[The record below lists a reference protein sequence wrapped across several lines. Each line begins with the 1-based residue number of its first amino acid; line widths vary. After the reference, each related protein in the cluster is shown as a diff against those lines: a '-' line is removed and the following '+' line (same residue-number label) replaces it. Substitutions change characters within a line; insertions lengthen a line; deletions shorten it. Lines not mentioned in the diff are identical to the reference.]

1 MKFYLVPAMRDQIS
15 EIALHLHNLIAL
27 FIKLL
32 SSSRMIRGNF
42 QGRKCRIIDK
52 NKGTNPLNWQG
63 KEEVPRKIQELL
75 LVEGKSTR
83 KEHDDGTL
91 VPTSDVSCS
100 NEQFLSFRT
109 SLESGFT
116 TMGKSLTKAI
126 KDCFTTVVDKLNP
139 RDQDGYNIVIKEV
152 LIQPA
157 IPLWNKRYSFSLF
170 KKGLGFSAL
179 NAAETALSCIIQP
192 KTMVGLDNFFRD
204 QVFEKFANPS
214 ESIKISNETFGI
226 LCL

>member
-1 MKFYLVPAMRDQIS
+1 
-15 EIALHLHNLIAL
+15 
-27 FIKLL
+27 
-32 SSSRMIRGNF
+32 
-42 QGRKCRIIDK
+42 
-52 NKGTNPLNWQG
+52 
-63 KEEVPRKIQELL
+63 
-75 LVEGKSTR
+75 
-83 KEHDDGTL
+83 
-91 VPTSDVSCS
+91 
-100 NEQFLSFRT
+100 
-109 SLESGFT
+109 
-116 TMGKSLTKAI
+116 MGKSLTKAI

>member
-1 MKFYLVPAMRDQIS
+1 MRDHIS
-15 EIALHLHNLIAL
+15 EIALHPHNLIAL
-27 FIKLL
+27 LFP
-32 SSSRMIRGNF
+32 SRTVCGNF

-52 NKGTNPLNWQG
+52 NQGTNPLNWQG

-91 VPTSDVSCS
+91 VPTSDVTCS

-157 IPLWNKRYSFSLF
+157 IPLWNKRYSFTLF
-170 KKGLGFSAL
+170 KKGLGFTAL
-179 NAAETALSCIIQP
+179 NAAETALSCNIQA
-192 KTMVGLDNFFRD
+192 KTTAGLDNFFRD
-204 QVFEKFANPS
+204 QVFETFANPL
-214 ESIKISNETFGI
+214 ESMKISDETFGI

>member
-1 MKFYLVPAMRDQIS
+1 MRDQIS

-83 KEHDDGTL
+83 KEHGDGTL

-152 LIQPA
+152 VIQPA

>member
-1 MKFYLVPAMRDQIS
+1 MRDHIS
-15 EIALHLHNLIAL
+15 EIALHPHNLIAL
-27 FIKLL
+27 LF
-32 SSSRMIRGNF
+32 SSRTVHGNF

-52 NKGTNPLNWQG
+52 NQGTNPLNWQG

-91 VPTSDVSCS
+91 VPTSDVTCS

-139 RDQDGYNIVIKEV
+139 RVQDGYNIVIKEV

-157 IPLWNKRYSFSLF
+157 IPLWNKRYSFTLF

-192 KTMVGLDNFFRD
+192 KATAGLDNFFRD

>member
-1 MKFYLVPAMRDQIS
+1 MRDHIS
-15 EIALHLHNLIAL
+15 EIALHPHNLIAL
-27 FIKLL
+27 LF
-32 SSSRMIRGNF
+32 SSRTVHGNF

-52 NKGTNPLNWQG
+52 NQGTNPLNWQG

-83 KEHDDGTL
+83 KEHGDGTL
-91 VPTSDVSCS
+91 VSTSDVSCS

-157 IPLWNKRYSFSLF
+157 IPLWNKRYSFTLF

-192 KTMVGLDNFFRD
+192 KTTAGLDNFFRD

>member
-1 MKFYLVPAMRDQIS
+1 MRDHIS
-15 EIALHLHNLIAL
+15 EIALHPHNLIAL
-27 FIKLL
+27 LF
-32 SSSRMIRGNF
+32 SSRTVHGNF
-42 QGRKCRIIDK
+42 QGRKCRITDK
-52 NKGTNPLNWQG
+52 NQGTNPLNWHG

-91 VPTSDVSCS
+91 VPTSDVTCS

-116 TMGKSLTKAI
+116 TIGKSPTKAI

-157 IPLWNKRYSFSLF
+157 IPLWNKRYSFTLF

-179 NAAETALSCIIQP
+179 NAAETALSCIIQA
-192 KTMVGLDNFFRD
+192 KTTAGLDNFFRD
-204 QVFEKFANPS
+204 QVFETFANPL
-214 ESIKISNETFGI
+214 ESMKISDETFGI

>member
-1 MKFYLVPAMRDQIS
+1 MRDHIS

-52 NKGTNPLNWQG
+52 NQGTNPLNWQG

-83 KEHDDGTL
+83 KEHG
-91 VPTSDVSCS
+91 DVSCS

-126 KDCFTTVVDKLNP
+126 KDCFTTVLDKLNP

>member
-1 MKFYLVPAMRDQIS
+1 MRDHIS
-15 EIALHLHNLIAL
+15 EIALHPHNLIAL
-27 FIKLL
+27 LF
-32 SSSRMIRGNF
+32 SSRTVHGNF

-52 NKGTNPLNWQG
+52 NQGTNPLNWQG

-83 KEHDDGTL
+83 KEHGDGTL

-157 IPLWNKRYSFSLF
+157 IPLWNKRYSFTLF

-192 KTMVGLDNFFRD
+192 KTTAGLDNFFRD

>member
-1 MKFYLVPAMRDQIS
+1 MRDHIS
-15 EIALHLHNLIAL
+15 DIALHPHNLIAL
-27 FIKLL
+27 LF
-32 SSSRMIRGNF
+32 SSRTVHGNF

-52 NKGTNPLNWQG
+52 NQGTNPLNWQG

-91 VPTSDVSCS
+91 VPTSDVTCS

-157 IPLWNKRYSFSLF
+157 IPLCNKRYSFTLF

-179 NAAETALSCIIQP
+179 NAAETALSCIIQA
-192 KTMVGLDNFFRD
+192 KTTAGLDNFFRD
-204 QVFEKFANPS
+204 QVFETFANPS
-214 ESIKISNETFGI
+214 ESMKISNETFGI

>member
-1 MKFYLVPAMRDQIS
+1 MRDQIS

-83 KEHDDGTL
+83 KEHGDGTL
-91 VPTSDVSCS
+91 VPTSDVTCS

-116 TMGKSLTKAI
+116 TMGKSLTEAI

-192 KTMVGLDNFFRD
+192 KTMVGLDLRD

>member
-1 MKFYLVPAMRDQIS
+1 MKFYVVTAMRDHIS
-15 EIALHLHNLIAL
+15 EIALHPHNLIAL
-27 FIKLL
+27 LF
-32 SSSRMIRGNF
+32 SSRTVQGNV

-52 NKGTNPLNWQG
+52 NQGTNPLNWQG

-91 VPTSDVSCS
+91 VPTSDVTCS

-157 IPLWNKRYSFSLF
+157 IPLWNKRYSFTLF

-179 NAAETALSCIIQP
+179 NAAETALSCIIQA
-192 KTMVGLDNFFRD
+192 KTTAGLDNFFRA
-204 QVFEKFANPS
+204 QVFETFANPL
-214 ESIKISNETFGI
+214 ESMKISDETFGI

>member
-1 MKFYLVPAMRDQIS
+1 MKFYLVTAMRDQIS

-83 KEHDDGTL
+83 KEHGDGTL

-126 KDCFTTVVDKLNP
+126 KDCFTTVVDN
-139 RDQDGYNIVIKEV
+139 
-152 LIQPA
+152 
-157 IPLWNKRYSFSLF
+157 
-170 KKGLGFSAL
+170 
-179 NAAETALSCIIQP
+179 
-192 KTMVGLDNFFRD
+192 
-204 QVFEKFANPS
+204 
-214 ESIKISNETFGI
+214 
-226 LCL
+226 

>member
-1 MKFYLVPAMRDQIS
+1 MRDHIS
-15 EIALHLHNLIAL
+15 EIALHPHNLIAL
-27 FIKLL
+27 LF
-32 SSSRMIRGNF
+32 SSRTVHGNF
-42 QGRKCRIIDK
+42 QGRKCQIIDK
-52 NKGTNPLNWQG
+52 NQGTNPLNWQG

-91 VPTSDVSCS
+91 VPTSDVTCS

-157 IPLWNKRYSFSLF
+157 IPLWNKRYSFTLF

-192 KTMVGLDNFFRD
+192 KTTAGLDNFFRD

>member
-1 MKFYLVPAMRDQIS
+1 MRDHIS
-15 EIALHLHNLIAL
+15 EIALHPHNLIAL
-27 FIKLL
+27 LF
-32 SSSRMIRGNF
+32 SSRTVHGNF

-52 NKGTNPLNWQG
+52 NQGTNPLNWQG

-91 VPTSDVSCS
+91 VPTSDVTCS

-126 KDCFTTVVDKLNP
+126 KDCFTTVLDKLNP

-157 IPLWNKRYSFSLF
+157 IPLCNKRYSFSLF

>member
-1 MKFYLVPAMRDQIS
+1 MPNNRQKPRYESPESARL
-15 EIALHLHNLIAL
+15 
-27 FIKLL
+27 
-32 SSSRMIRGNF
+32 
-42 QGRKCRIIDK
+42 GRSA
-52 NKGTNPLNWQG
+52 
-63 KEEVPRKIQELL
+63 RKIQELL
-75 LVEGKSTR
+75 LLVGKSTR
-83 KEHDDGTL
+83 KEHGDGTL
-91 VPTSDVSCS
+91 VPTSDVTCS

-157 IPLWNKRYSFSLF
+157 IPLWNKLYSFTLF

-179 NAAETALSCIIQP
+179 NAAETVLSCIILP
-192 KTMVGLDNFFRD
+192 KTTAGLDNFFRD
-204 QVFEKFANPS
+204 QVFETFANPS
-214 ESIKISNETFGI
+214 ESMKISNETFGI

>member
-1 MKFYLVPAMRDQIS
+1 MRDHIS
-15 EIALHLHNLIAL
+15 EIALRPHNLIAL
-27 FIKLL
+27 LF
-32 SSSRMIRGNF
+32 SSRTVHGNF

-52 NKGTNPLNWQG
+52 NQGTNPLNWQG

-91 VPTSDVSCS
+91 VPTSDVTCS

-139 RDQDGYNIVIKEV
+139 RRDQDGYNIVIKEV
-152 LIQPA
+152 LI
-157 IPLWNKRYSFSLF
+157 
-170 KKGLGFSAL
+170 
-179 NAAETALSCIIQP
+179 
-192 KTMVGLDNFFRD
+192 
-204 QVFEKFANPS
+204 
-214 ESIKISNETFGI
+214 
-226 LCL
+226 

>member
-1 MKFYLVPAMRDQIS
+1 
-15 EIALHLHNLIAL
+15 
-27 FIKLL
+27 
-32 SSSRMIRGNF
+32 
-42 QGRKCRIIDK
+42 
-52 NKGTNPLNWQG
+52 
-63 KEEVPRKIQELL
+63 
-75 LVEGKSTR
+75 
-83 KEHDDGTL
+83 
-91 VPTSDVSCS
+91 
-100 NEQFLSFRT
+100 
-109 SLESGFT
+109 
-116 TMGKSLTKAI
+116 MGKSLTKAI
-126 KDCFTTVVDKLNP
+126 KDCFTTVLDKLNP

-157 IPLWNKRYSFSLF
+157 IPLCNKRYSFSLF

>member
-1 MKFYLVPAMRDQIS
+1 MRDHIS
-15 EIALHLHNLIAL
+15 EIALHPHNLIAL
-27 FIKLL
+27 LF
-32 SSSRMIRGNF
+32 SSRTVHGNF

-52 NKGTNPLNWQG
+52 NQGTNPLNWQG

-91 VPTSDVSCS
+91 VPTSDVTCS

-157 IPLWNKRYSFSLF
+157 IPLWNKRYSFTLF
-170 KKGLGFSAL
+170 TKGLGFSAL
-179 NAAETALSCIIQP
+179 NAAETALSCIILP
-192 KTMVGLDNFFRD
+192 KTTAGLDNFFRD
-204 QVFEKFANPS
+204 QVFETFANPS
-214 ESIKISNETFGI
+214 ESMKISNETFGI